1 MEFYIFGGEKNNEP
15 YLRVNFTDEDLYESV
30 QKCDM
35 VRK

>member
-30 QKCDM
+30 
-35 VRK
+35 